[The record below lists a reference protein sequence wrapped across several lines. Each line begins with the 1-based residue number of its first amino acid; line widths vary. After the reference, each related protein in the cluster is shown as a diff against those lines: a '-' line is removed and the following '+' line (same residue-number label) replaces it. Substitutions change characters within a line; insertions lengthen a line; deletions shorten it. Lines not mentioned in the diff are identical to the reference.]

1 MLKKLLK
8 YLGFGLL
15 ALIAI
20 IAFNTLRYTSPE
32 IADTKAELSTF
43 DQDKIAQS
51 LRKSIQYKTISA
63 SLLNPKTRTEF
74 HGFVNFLV
82 SEFPNAN
89 RVMERELVNDLTPLY
104 KWVGSDATARPI
116 LITGHYDVVTVTAN
130 ADETWDYPPFSGE
143 IADGYVWG
151 RGTLDDKGAII
162 AMMHAVE
169 NLAKQGFTP
178 KRTIYFSFGH
188 DEEVGGRRGAGAVV
202 KHLSDAGVQLEWTL
216 DEGSMVLRDVVP
228 GLNTDM
234 ASINVA
240 EKGYLTLDI
249 TTKSAGGHASLP
261 PRDTAVSDLAHA
273 LANLQENPVK
283 GGLTGV
289 SKDFFNAIGPNFAL
303 GQRIVFANQWLFKPL
318 LENILSKSS
327 STDAMLRT
335 SMAPTMLKGSQ
346 TENVLAQEATATINF
361 RLHPRD
367 TIEDVIQHV
376 HDNVGDIPVDV
387 EIREGAAREASTISS
402 KDSAGFSLLAQTFSQ
417 VFGEVIIVPGL
428 TIAATDTVHYLKIS
442 DDSYRINPFIFRGE
456 DIPRIHGKNERIS
469 IDNMLLGTQF
479 YTQLMM
485 NLDR

>member
-1 MLKKLLK
+1 MAM
-8 YLGFGLL
+8 F
-15 ALIAI
+15 
-20 IAFNTLRYTSPE
+20 
-32 IADTKAELSTF
+32 
-43 DQDKIAQS
+43 
-51 LRKSIQYKTISA
+51 
-63 SLLNPKTRTEF
+63 
-74 HGFVNFLV
+74 
-82 SEFPNAN
+82 
-89 RVMERELVNDLTPLY
+89 
-104 KWVGSDATARPI
+104 
-116 LITGHYDVVTVTAN
+116 
-130 ADETWDYPPFSGE
+130 
-143 IADGYVWG
+143 WG

-169 NLAKQGFTP
+169 KLAEKGFTP

-188 DEEVGGRRGAGAVV
+188 DEEIGGRRGAGAVV
-202 KHLSDAGVQLEWTL
+202 QHLSDAGVQLEWTL

-228 GLNTDM
+228 GLNSDM

-249 TTKSAGGHASLP
+249 TTKSVGGHASLP

-273 LANLQENPVK
+273 LATLQENPVD

-335 SMAPTMLKGSQ
+335 SMAPTMLTGSQ

-367 TIEDVIQHV
+367 TVQDVIQHV
-376 HDNVGDIPVDV
+376 KDNVGDIDVDV
-387 EIREGAAREASTISS
+387 TVRGEAGREASSVSS
-402 KDSAGFSLLAQTFSQ
+402 KDSVGFSLLATTFKQ

-428 TIAATDTVHYLKIS
+428 TIAATDTKHYSKIS
-442 DDSYRINPFIFRGE
+442 DDSLP
-456 DIPRIHGKNERIS
+456 H
-469 IDNMLLGTQF
+469 
-479 YTQLMM
+479 
-485 NLDR
+485 